1 MRTMGARI
9 SLSEM
14 TFRLH
19 WATAPARRRLR
30 LFWYRADTEAIAFA
44 LILAAVLAGFA
55 IALHALFA
63 YQDAVRDRALQARQ
77 QELTCLARN
86 VYFEARGEPEAGQY
100 AVAEVTMNRRAAA
113 RFPASICEVVYQ
125 KNWDTIRKRFV
136 GAFSWTEFS
145 VLPKPG
151 GEDWKQAWK
160 VARDVYFGRRA
171 PVLQG
176 AMYFH
181 ATSIRPAWARE
192 KKLVARIGG
201 HAFYK

>member
-1 MRTMGARI
+1 MCTMNART

-14 TFRLH
+14 TIRLR

-44 LILAAVLAGFA
+44 LILAAILAGFA
-55 IALHALFA
+55 VALHALFA
-63 YQDAVRDRALQARQ
+63 YQDAVRDRALQARK

-125 KNWDTIRKRFV
+125 KNWDAIRKRFV

-145 VLPKPG
+145 ALPKPS
-151 GEDWKQAWK
+151 GEDWEQARK
-160 VARDVYFGRRA
+160 VALDVYSGRRP

-176 AMYFH
+176 AMYYH
-181 ATSIRPAWARE
+181 STSIRPSWARE